1 MITILLGC
9 DTQECI
15 NTRSQRHEDVGL
27 EGFKGQFCYV
37 ELETRSSRQSES
49 VPFEDIPRGGAYWME
64 DILLSL
70 EKARQTHIIYFSSII
85 VSWCKKS
92 VLAKGCRML
101 LFQDQR
107 KGWSDRMRQYLG
119 ICIPSGCTW
128 DDIKNNYK
136 EVYEDIHSM
145 LDTVDRQSS
154 LGCFTDEF
162 IEEYYSAAREATEHS
177 RGQKVFL

>member
-1 MITILLGC
+1 
-9 DTQECI
+9 
-15 NTRSQRHEDVGL
+15 
-27 EGFKGQFCYV
+27 
-37 ELETRSSRQSES
+37 
-49 VPFEDIPRGGAYWME
+49 
-64 DILLSL
+64 
-70 EKARQTHIIYFSSII
+70 
-85 VSWCKKS
+85 
-92 VLAKGCRML
+92 ML

-136 EVYEDIHSM
+136 EVYEDIHSR
-145 LDTVDRQSS
+145 LHDRIPSG
-154 LGCFTDEF
+154 GCSTDEF